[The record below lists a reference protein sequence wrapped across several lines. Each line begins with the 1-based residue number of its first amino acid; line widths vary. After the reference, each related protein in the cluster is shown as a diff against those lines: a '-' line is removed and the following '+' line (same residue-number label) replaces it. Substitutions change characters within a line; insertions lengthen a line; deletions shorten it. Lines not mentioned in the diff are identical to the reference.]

1 MTKSA
6 NINFN
11 LYDIMEQL
19 NRIELRGTVGSIRIQ
34 EISGANVANFTVAT
48 NLAYRDKDG
57 CAIIETTWHNVTA
70 WESKDIQGLDRIEK
84 GSKVHLVGRI
94 RNQRFCGSD
103 GVERTMYEVV
113 ARTVE
118 LIDDQE
124 VLQYQM

>member
-1 MTKSA
+1 
-6 NINFN
+6 
-11 LYDIMEQL
+11 MEQL

-70 WESKDIQGLDRIEK
+70 WESKDIQDLDRIKK

-113 ARTVE
+113 AKTVE
-118 LIDDQE
+118 LIDNQE

>member
-1 MTKSA
+1 
-6 NINFN
+6 
-11 LYDIMEQL
+11 MEQL
-19 NRIELRGTVGSIRIQ
+19 NRIELRGSVGSIRIQ
-34 EISGANVANFTVAT
+34 KISGANVANFTMAT

-57 CAIIETTWHNVTA
+57 LPIIETTWHNVTA
-70 WESKDIQGLDRIEK
+70 WEGKDIQNLDKIEK

-94 RNQRFCGSD
+94 RNQRFCGAD
-103 GVERTMYEVV
+103 GVERTMCEVV

>member
-70 WESKDIQGLDRIEK
+70 WESKDIQDLDRIEK

>member
-1 MTKSA
+1 MTESA
-6 NINFN
+6 IINFN

-19 NRIELRGTVGSIRIQ
+19 NRIELRGTVGNIKTQ

-57 CAIIETTWHNVTA
+57 CAIIETTWHNVTT
-70 WESKDIQGLDRIEK
+70 WESKDIQNLDRIEK
-84 GSKVHLVGRI
+84 GSKVHVVGRI

-103 GVERTMYEVV
+103 GVERTMCEVV
-113 ARTVE
+113 ARAVE
-118 LIDDQE
+118 LIDEQE

>member
-1 MTKSA
+1 
-6 NINFN
+6 
-11 LYDIMEQL
+11 MEQL
-19 NRIELRGTVGSIRIQ
+19 NRIELRGTVGSIKTQ

-70 WESKDIQGLDRIEK
+70 WESKDIQNLDRIEK

-103 GVERTMYEVV
+103 GVERAIYEVV

-118 LIDDQE
+118 LIDDIE
-124 VLQYQM
+124 TLQHQM

>member
-1 MTKSA
+1 
-6 NINFN
+6 
-11 LYDIMEQL
+11 MEQL
-19 NRIELRGTVGSIRIQ
+19 NRIELRGTVGSIKIQ
-34 EISGANVANFTVAT
+34 KISDANVANFTLAT

-70 WESKDIQGLDRIEK
+70 WESKEIHDLDKIEK

-94 RNQRFCGSD
+94 RNQRFTGTD
-103 GVERTMYEVV
+103 GVDRTMYEVV
-113 ARTVE
+113 ARTVD

>member
-1 MTKSA
+1 MTESA
-6 NINFN
+6 IINFN

-19 NRIELRGTVGSIRIQ
+19 NRIELRGTVGSIKTQ

-57 CAIIETTWHNVTA
+57 GAIIETTWHNVTA
-70 WESKDIQGLDRIEK
+70 WESKDIQNLDRIKK
-84 GSKVHLVGRI
+84 GSRVHVVGRI
-94 RNQRFCGSD
+94 RNQRFCGTD
-103 GVERTMYEVV
+103 GVERTMYEVI